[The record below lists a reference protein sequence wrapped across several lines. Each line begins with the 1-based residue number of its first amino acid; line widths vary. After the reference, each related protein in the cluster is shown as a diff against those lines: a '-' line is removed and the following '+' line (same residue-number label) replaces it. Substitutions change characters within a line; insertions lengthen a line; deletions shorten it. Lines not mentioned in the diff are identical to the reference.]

1 MNANDN
7 LLSDLSEVN
16 RELRDWASDLL
27 EEGASASEIIEMIRR
42 AAELSGRA

>member
-7 LLSDLSEVN
+7 LLSDLAEVSH
-16 RELRDWASDLL
+16 ELRDWAADLL
-27 EEGASASEIIEMIRR
+27 NEGASASEIIEMLRR